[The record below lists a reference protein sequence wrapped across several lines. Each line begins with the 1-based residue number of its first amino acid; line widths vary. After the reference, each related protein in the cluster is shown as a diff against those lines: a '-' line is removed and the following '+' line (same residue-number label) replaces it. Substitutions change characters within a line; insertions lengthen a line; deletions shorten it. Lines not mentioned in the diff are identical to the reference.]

1 MDKVAIESRRST
13 ISPQVDSEKP
23 AWASPTSAQ
32 RRGKQI
38 GGPKAHGR
46 KTQDER
52 IAPLR
57 AGQRVLKELGPNQLT
72 IKQ

>member
-1 MDKVAIESRRST
+1 MDKIAIETRRST
-13 ISPQVDSEKP
+13 ISSQIDSEKP
-23 AWASPTSAQ
+23 AWASSTSPQ

-38 GGPKAHGR
+38 GCPKVHGR

>member
-13 ISPQVDSEKP
+13 ISSQVDSEKP
-23 AWASPTSAQ
+23 AWASFSSPQ

-38 GGPKAHGR
+38 GGPKVHGT
-46 KTQDER
+46 KTQDEQ

-72 IKQ
+72 IKE